1 MKLNCVL
8 WLNRRLNL
16 EFMVRRWRRLWPINF
31 IATTINSLIVY
42 KKSYNV
48 RLTWSLIHEIRVQL
62 EVLSVRWSITVFV
75 KRINVAGHYLTINV
89 ELLQVSCKNLRLTFS
104 TNNFLGGSTD
114 FIAVNPIFF
123 IILTFNFQL
132 VITRLIL
139 NFVFLCQEIVVY
151 YLLQISVSCFE
162 FLLKIVIGLIL
173 ALNVLSA

>member
-1 MKLNCVL
+1 MSSIVTETKN
-8 WLNRRLNL
+8 
-16 EFMVRRWRRLWPINF
+16 MVAR
-31 IATTINSLIVY
+31 
-42 KKSYNV
+42 K
-48 RLTWSLIHEIRVQL
+48 
-62 EVLSVRWSITVFV
+62 VRWSITVFV
-75 KRINVAGHYLTINV
+75 KRINFAGHDLIISV

-104 TNNFLGGSTD
+104 TNNCLGGIID
-114 FIAVNPIFF
+114 FIAVNLIFF